1 MSNTRTITRISP
13 LNLANTLSVMYGIV
27 NALVAISLYFA
38 TKGLA
43 FTLGYIVGSIVVGF
57 LAGLLI
63 AYVYNVTVRYTGGL
77 KINVEVS
84 D

>member
-1 MSNTRTITRISP
+1 MSNTHIITRISP
-13 LNLANTLSVMYGIV
+13 LNLAGILGTIYGAV

-43 FTLGYIVGSIVVGF
+43 YVLGYIAGSVVVGF

-77 KINVEVS
+77 RLNVEVS

>member
-1 MSNTRTITRISP
+1 
-13 LNLANTLSVMYGIV
+13 MYGIV